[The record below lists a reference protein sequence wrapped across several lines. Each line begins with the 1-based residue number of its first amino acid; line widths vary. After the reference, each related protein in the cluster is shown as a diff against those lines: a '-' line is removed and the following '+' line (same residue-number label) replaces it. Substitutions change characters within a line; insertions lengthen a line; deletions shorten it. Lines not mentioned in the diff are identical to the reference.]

1 MSDVNLARRTEAEIS
16 FAGTDIT
23 KEIMPYLTGLTY
35 TDNEA
40 DEADDLQIQLQDRDG
55 LWLEDWLTEAV
66 QASAAAKLSINAK
79 IRRLNW
85 FSDGKDDVLSCGA
98 FELDGVDASGP
109 PAVVTIK
116 ATALPFSESFRQ
128 TKKSRAWES
137 YKLSGI
143 ASELAGKCGL
153 KCMYEAKDNPFYK
166 RVEQSKTS
174 DAAFLSKL
182 CKDAGISMKVT
193 DGTLVLFDR
202 SAYEK
207 KTPVLTIKKAD
218 VSYTKYKLSSSA
230 AETRYAAC
238 RVSYISPATGKC
250 IEGTAKA
257 ADYDKDA
264 KDNQQLEITA
274 RVSSVGEAKA
284 LAAKR
289 LKLHNCYSRAAS
301 FTLPGNPS
309 LVAGVTVR
317 LEGFGGWD
325 GKYMVSQAKH
335 SVKASGYTTDIQLR
349 RCLEG

>member
-1 MSDVNLARRTEAEIS
+1 MSSPDLARRVEVDVS
-16 FAGTDIT
+16 FAGTDIS
-23 KEIMPYLTGLTY
+23 EDIRPYLKSLTY

-55 LWLEDWLTEAV
+55 LWMADWLTEAV

-153 KCMYEAKDNPFYK
+153 KCMYEAADDPFYR

-174 DAAFLSKL
+174 DASFLSKL
-182 CKDAGISMKVT
+182 CKDSGISMKVT

-202 SAYEK
+202 AAYEK
-207 KTPVLTIKKAD
+207 KAPVLTIKKAD
-218 VSYTKYKLSSSA
+218 VSYTKYKLSAGA

-238 RVSYISPATGKC
+238 RVSCINPATGKC
-250 IEGTAKA
+250 IEGTARA

-264 KDNQQLEITA
+264 KGNQQLEISA
-274 RVSSVGEAKA
+274 RVASAGEAKA
-284 LAAKR
+284 LAEKLLR
-289 LKLHNCYSRAAS
+289 LHNAHARTAS
-301 FTLPGNPS
+301 FTLPGEPS

>member
-1 MSDVNLARRTEAEIS
+1 MSDKDLARRVEVDVA
-16 FAGTDIT
+16 FAGTDIS
-23 KEIMPYLTGLTY
+23 KEIMPYLLSLTY

-66 QASAAAKLSINAK
+66 EASAAAKLSVSAA

-85 FSDGKDDVLSCGA
+85 SGDGKDDKLPCGV

-109 PAVVTIK
+109 PAVVTVK

-153 KCMYEAKDNPFYK
+153 KCMYEAADNPYYK

-174 DAAFLSKL
+174 DASFLSKL

-202 SAYEK
+202 TAYEK
-207 KTPVLTIKKAD
+207 KPPVLTIKKGD
-218 VSYTKYKLSSSA
+218 GSYTKYNLFSSA
-230 AETRYAAC
+230 SETRYATC
-238 RVSYISPATGKC
+238 RASYINPATGKC
-250 IEGTAKA
+250 IEGIAKA

-284 LAAKR
+284 LATKR
-289 LKLHNCYSRAAS
+289 LKLHNCYSRTAK

-309 LVAGVTVR
+309 LVAGVTVK
-317 LEGFGGWD
+317 LEGFGGWS
-325 GKYMVSQAKH
+325 GKYMISQAKH
-335 SVKASGYTTDIQLR
+335 TVKASGYTTDIQLR